1 MFKNIYKV
9 IETYTK
15 LGQVRLTVLWLF
27 NVILT
32 LTGNANSLIQ
42 IEKGTTWRKSIAME
56 KHHLKSPN
64 KSQPDRH
71 WRQRNL
77 LVSSVW
83 FNETSWI
90 GLLRGNIKQSILPRL
105 TSKKVR

>member
-15 LGQVRLTVLWLF
+15 SGQVRLTVLWLF
-27 NVILT
+27 NVFLT

-42 IEKGTTWRKSIAME
+42 IEKGTTWRKYITME
-56 KHHLKSPN
+56 KHHLKALPN

-77 LVSSVW
+77 FV
-83 FNETSWI
+83 
-90 GLLRGNIKQSILPRL
+90 
-105 TSKKVR
+105 